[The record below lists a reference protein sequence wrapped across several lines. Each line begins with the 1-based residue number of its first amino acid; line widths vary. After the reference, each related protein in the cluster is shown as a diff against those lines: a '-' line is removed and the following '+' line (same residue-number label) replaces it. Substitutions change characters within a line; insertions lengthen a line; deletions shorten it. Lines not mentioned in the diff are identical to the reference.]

1 MNKKMSLNIDF
12 QFMKDKLSFMK
23 NTSFHEAIVTIM
35 AVGENDNATFFTKE
49 SVEKALWSIKNIP
62 LVGLFKEDENN
73 FGDHEPVYEVRDGVM
88 DMHFNTTPFGVVHE
102 SAKQW
107 FEMIE
112 ENGIRKEYLV
122 SECLLWKRQKGYEL
136 LKEKGQFSVSMEIE
150 VTDGLYNEDT
160 QVYEINDFIFT
171 AIAILGDGVQPC
183 FNSASVKLFSK
194 DLDYKDMMADVE
206 QFSKDL
212 LKFEKE
218 GENMG
223 EMDKVEEVVD
233 EVDEA
238 SEVVEKQD
246 VTEEVVVDEQQF
258 ELQHEKDVEVFA
270 IPTMDELIQA
280 GIQAEQV
287 DTVMDLLEE
296 ISKVQALGIDV
307 EAILAKF
314 NPQDVKP
321 IPPMEVPFVEEGQAE
336 TTEVLPEEDVKTL
349 LEKAVN
355 ATTTDEILNIFE
367 QIMAIAG
374 LGEVDIRTLFSKET
388 EVKKELEEKLLA
400 TVTEFEKMK
409 VEYGRLVEFEKSIL
423 AEQKKHEVEELFN
436 KFSTLEGFEGFDELK
451 EKAFEMELNVL
462 EQQLFELLG
471 KKSFSL
477 IQPQET
483 TAPMSVVFEKVEKP
497 MVHGVGVL
505 DKFLIKK

>member
-73 FGDHEPVYEVRDGVM
+73 FGGHEPVYEVRDGVM

-150 VTDGLYNEDT
+150 VTDGLYNEYT

-218 GENMG
+218 GETMG
-223 EMDKVEEVVD
+223 KMDKVKEVV
-233 EVDEA
+233 
-238 SEVVEKQD
+238 
-246 VTEEVVVDEQQF
+246 TEEQQF
-258 ELQHEKDVEVFA
+258 ELQTEKEVEVFA
-270 IPTMDELIQA
+270 MPTMDELIQA

-287 DTVMDLLEE
+287 DAVMDLLEE

-307 EAILAKF
+307 ETILAKF

-321 IPPMEVPFVEEGQAE
+321 IPPMEVSFVEEEQTE

-497 MVHGVGVL
+497 MVHGIGVL